1 MINAAVLGS
10 PISHSLSPLLHALAY
25 EQLGLS
31 ARYES
36 VEVKAGELSKYL
48 SVTEKNCLSLTM
60 PLKEEALLVA
70 NSISDIANRISC
82 GNTLWFSDGAW
93 KLTSTDVSGFDHSLG
108 AHGLKQIDSVLVIG
122 AGATARAAVA
132 SVSRIAKEV
141 SVISR
146 NPERESAMNQ
156 ASFVDVTYLPW
167 QLTDR
172 INSVD
177 LVINTTPKF
186 AAEFFLPSIDTPRG
200 TFFEVLYNPW
210 PTAISKFWSDS
221 HAPVIDGLDLL
232 THQAITQ
239 VEIFAGI
246 KVEREVLYQK
256 MREAALSKLA

>member
-1 MINAAVLGS
+1 
-10 PISHSLSPLLHALAY
+10 
-25 EQLGLS
+25 
-31 ARYES
+31 
-36 VEVKAGELSKYL
+36 
-48 SVTEKNCLSLTM
+48 M

-82 GNTLWFSDGAW
+82 GNTLWFSDGVW
-93 KLTSTDVSGFDHSLG
+93 KLTSTDVSGFDHSLS

-156 ASFVDVTYLPW
+156 ASFGDVTYLPW

-186 AAEFFLPSIDTPRG
+186 AAEFFLPSIDNPRG

-210 PTAISKFWSDS
+210 PTAVSKFWSDS

-232 THQAITQ
+232 IHQAISQ

-246 KVEREVLYQK
+246 NVEREVFYQK
-256 MREAALSKLA
+256 MRVAALSKLA